1 MYPLFQLF
9 LFQLLRGL
17 HYCHNRKVL
26 HRYFLARILQSCYVA
41 VVFKAVHK
49 MEIQEYHAFELGTEM
64 KEKQRGSFIF
74 ISIYSSNS
82 LLRNRLSECHA
93 TLYGMSRNTFRDVT
107 QRSLL
112 YSSNA

>member
-41 VVFKAVHK
+41 VLFKAVHK
-49 MEIQEYHAFELGTEM
+49 MEIQEYHAFVLGTEM
-64 KEKQRGSFIF
+64 KEKLRGSFIF

-82 LLRNRLSECHA
+82 LLRSHLSGCRA
-93 TLYGMSRNTFRDVT
+93 TPFGVSRNAPSFTALIHDIHVFT
-107 QRSLL
+107 
-112 YSSNA
+112 